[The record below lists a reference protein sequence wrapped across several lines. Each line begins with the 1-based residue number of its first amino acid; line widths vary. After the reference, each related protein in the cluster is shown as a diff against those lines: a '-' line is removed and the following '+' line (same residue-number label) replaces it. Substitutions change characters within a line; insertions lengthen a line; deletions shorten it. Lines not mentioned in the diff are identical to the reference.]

1 MFSDFHWDLLC
12 AIARAGPGVGVRMG
26 LVSAFL
32 ADSPAFLGLG
42 VSPAF
47 LGLGVSAAGAGVL
60 GAGSPFGVGWRAAG
74 RFVSIVQGLF
84 CWRWRNFGSAIV
96 LCNLGSFLIFPT
108 RQTTRTYHV
117 HK

>member
-1 MFSDFHWDLLC
+1 MFSNFHWDLLC

-32 ADSPAFLGLG
+32 AD
-42 VSPAF
+42 SPAF